1 MLNFVVPV
9 DGSEPSAEA
18 IKQLLK
24 YLGWMKDD
32 VDIHLLNVQPRIPYG
47 KRVTSV
53 VGRDRIA
60 RYQQE
65 DGETALKPAK
75 KALDKA
81 GVAYRCSIGIGEPA
95 EVIVQYAIKN
105 GCDQILMGT
114 RGMGSLSGLVLG
126 SIATKVI
133 ELSPVPVV
141 LMKKRGSAAKK
152 R

>member
-1 MLNFVVPV
+1 MLNFLVPV

-24 YLGWMKDD
+24 YRGWMKDD
-32 VDIHLLNVQPRIPYG
+32 VDIHLLNVQPPIPYG
-47 KRVTSV
+47 KRVSAV
-53 VGRDRIA
+53 VGHDRIA

-65 DGETALKPAK
+65 DGEGALKPAK

-81 GVAYRCSIGIGEPA
+81 GVTYRCSIGVGEPA
-95 EVIVQYAIKN
+95 EVIVQYAIEN

-126 SIATKVI
+126 SVATKVI

>member
-1 MLNFVVPV
+1 MLNFLIPV
-9 DGSEPSAEA
+9 DGSEPSGEA
-18 IKQLLK
+18 VKQLLK
-24 YLGWMKDD
+24 YRGWMKDD

-47 KRVTSV
+47 TRVTSV
-53 VGRDRIA
+53 IGRDRMA
-60 RYQQE
+60 RFQKE
-65 DGETALKPAK
+65 DGEAALKPAQ

-81 GVAYRCSIGIGEPA
+81 GVTYHSSIGVGEPA

-114 RGMGSLSGLVLG
+114 RGTGSLSRLVLG
-126 SIATKVI
+126 SVATKVI

-141 LMKKRGSAAKK
+141 LMKKRNSAAKK